1 MTSENAMTT
10 KVLTTTADILVLLD
24 ELFMSGN
31 PSKQMIE
38 LLERWRASYP
48 LDGSVSSLLVKY
60 KNTCYTHM
68 MLALVDKKPTIL
80 SQL

>member
-48 LDGSVSSLLVKY
+48 LDQVQKHMLYTYDVSS
-60 KNTCYTHM
+60 C
-68 MLALVDKKPTIL
+68 
-80 SQL
+80 